1 MTNNFFVFNRAY
13 DPNLLL
19 FPIEITTEYADPF
32 LFENTSSYIYKEY
45 TSIINLSSRYNNRIY
60 PEFGNVNLNLNIN
73 YYVSEP
79 TNSLSTTIDLQ
90 NSRSVFYENNDL
102 IYLEYT
108 SQITSNESGSNNIL
122 IGLNYYVSDPTSSL
136 STTIDLQN
144 SRSLFYENNDLIY
157 LEYISQITSS
167 ESGSNNILVGLN
179 YYVSESI
186 STGSVILLE
195 TSRSLYLSDL
205 SEFLLE

>member
-45 TSIINLSSRYNNRIY
+45 ASLINFSSRYNNRIY
-60 PEFGNVNLNLNIN
+60 PEFGNVNLNLNTN

-90 NSRSVFYENNDL
+90 NSRSISYENNDL

-108 SQITSNESGSNNIL
+108 SQITSSESGSNNIL

-144 SRSLFYENNDLIY
+144 SRSISYENNDLIY